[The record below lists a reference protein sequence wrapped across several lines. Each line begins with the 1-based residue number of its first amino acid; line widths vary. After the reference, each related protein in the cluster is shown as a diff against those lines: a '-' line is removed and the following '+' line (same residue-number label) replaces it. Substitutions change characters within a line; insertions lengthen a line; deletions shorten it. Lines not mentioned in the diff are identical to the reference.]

1 MYILHSTDLDLF
13 STAGSWQ
20 YGDREGP
27 GLQGEAYCSRTVL
40 RIFFAT
46 GGLGAQDTCH
56 MLGYSQIF
64 PVRKTYNNLT
74 I

>member
-1 MYILHSTDLDLF
+1 MYILYSTDSDLF
-13 STAGSWQ
+13 STASSWQ
-20 YGDREGP
+20 YGDRGP
-27 GLQGEAYCSRTVL
+27 GVQGEAYCSRTVL

-46 GGLGAQDTCH
+46 GGLGARDTCH

-64 PVRKTYNNLT
+64 PDRKTYNDLT